1 METDIIVNIKIIRQ
15 RIAAAAARCNRSP
28 DSVKLLA
35 VTKTVAPHIVEQ
47 AIKAGIM
54 ACGENYVQEARD
66 KIALIKEKVQWHMIG
81 HLQTNKAKYVVNLF
95 DYIHSI
101 DRLDLARE
109 IDRRAG
115 LIGRKINILME
126 VNISGEQSKSGIEA
140 SEAIELIKNVSALEN
155 LNVQGLM
162 TMAPYSDNPE
172 NSRPYFAALKDLQ
185 QKIIQEGI
193 AGIQMNELSMGMTDD
208 FEIAIEEGATIVRIG
223 RAIFGERNP
232 SKPVV

>member
-1 METDIIVNIKIIRQ
+1 METDIVSNVMGIRQ
-15 RIAAAAARCNRSP
+15 RMAAAAERCGRNHE
-28 DSVKLLA
+28 DINLMA
-35 VTKTVAPHIVEQ
+35 VSKTIPPERVHE
-47 AIKAGIM
+47 AIKAGITWF
-54 ACGENYVQEARD
+54 GENYVQEARD

-115 LIGRKINILME
+115 LFGRKINILME
-126 VNISGEQSKSGIEA
+126 VNISGEPSKSGIEA

-172 NSRPYFAALKDLQ
+172 NSRPHFAALRNLQ

-208 FEIAIEEGATIVRIG
+208 FEIAIEEGATIVRVG
-223 RAIFGERNP
+223 TYIFGPRP
-232 SKPVV
+232 PKG